1 MTIIAA
7 IRVLIVSFFTITS
20 FCNVLLAMSLEE
32 QVDESLART
41 DTSAV
46 GQLGEALAA
55 KYLLE
60 NGYRLVMTNFK
71 VPIGRNTNGAQ
82 VTGEIDIIAF
92 DGETLCY
99 IEVKTRSSSEFAGP
113 LAAVTLRKQ
122 RQITRTARVY
132 RRTFGISDIEQRFDV
147 VTILMDEPPQIELI
161 KGFWSESRFKKKQWS
176 GDIWDGLSTA

>member
-1 MTIIAA
+1 MALLDNA
-7 IRVLIVSFFTITS
+7 EQRGNSRSLGEFGERLAVGH
-20 FCNVLLAMSLEE
+20 LLA
-32 QVDESLART
+32 
-41 DTSAV
+41 
-46 GQLGEALAA
+46 
-55 KYLLE
+55 
-60 NGYRLVMTNFK
+60 NGYRVVMTNFK

-99 IEVKTRSSSEFAGP
+99 VEVKTRSSSEFAGP

-147 VTILMDEPPQIELI
+147 VTILMHEPPQIELI